1 MVDRLSFFKP
11 KGPKLLQIGQTPLY
25 LYIQNIK
32 LVCNSGL
39 LCARLEWENVVYTQ
53 PNTKSMV
60 DHFSFFK
67 PRRPKLLQ
75 IGQTK
80 HQSTPL
86 YLYIQNITLVSNSG
100 LPYAGLER
108 ENLVYTQPNTKLM
121 VDYLSFFEPR
131 RPKLLQIGQTKH
143 QSTPLYLY
151 ILNIKLVCNSGLHC
165 AGLEQENLVYTQ
177 PNTKSMVDHFS
188 FFKPRR
194 PKLLQIGQ
202 TKHQSTPLYLY
213 IQNINLVSNSGLP
226 YAGLERENLVYTQP
240 NTKLMVDYLSFCE
253 PRRPKL
259 LQIGQTPTASIN
271 STLSVH
277 QIGL

>member
-60 DHFSFFK
+60 D
-67 PRRPKLLQ
+67 R
-75 IGQTK
+75 
-80 HQSTPL
+80 
-86 YLYIQNITLVSNSG
+86 
-100 LPYAGLER
+100 
-108 ENLVYTQPNTKLM
+108 
-121 VDYLSFFEPR
+121 LSFFE
-131 RPKLLQIGQTKH
+131 
-143 QSTPLYLY
+143 
-151 ILNIKLVCNSGLHC
+151 
-165 AGLEQENLVYTQ
+165 
-177 PNTKSMVDHFS
+177 
-188 FFKPRR
+188 PRR

-271 STLSVH
+271 STLSVN